1 MSDSFAHGRSLD
13 SSAPTDSSV
22 ARNTVERNAQLLG
35 FLQKN
40 HLLETSQALAASM
53 GSAALGAAL
62 AQRAASTQSSM
73 DVMTAEHLAAAM
85 PELGHSLQESA
96 GRGGSSL
103 APSSSMALSGR
114 PPAFPQVGVQMSD
127 HQQLESFACQSVHS
141 VDNVVLKQHQLSK
154 YLQVCVSFVVIV
166 IARGTRH
173 TFYDLWSECCPP
185 FVQSVLNAD
194 DLMLQGQRPGRLA
207 SVTEEEEALPNKDAI
222 RHWLQYGRPPGT
234 KGVLDQQ
241 VLPSTVFELLVK
253 S

>member
-73 DVMTAEHLAAAM
+73 DIMTAEHLAAAL

-114 PPAFPQVGVQMSD
+114 PPAFPQVGMQMSD
-127 HQQLESFACQSVHS
+127 LQQLESFACQCVHS
-141 VDNVVLKQHQLSK
+141 VDKVLFKQHQLSRHSQAC
-154 YLQVCVSFVVIV
+154 LSFVVLV
-166 IARGTRH
+166 IAQGTKH
-173 TFYDLWSECCPP
+173 TFSVPLSECC
-185 FVQSVLNAD
+185 S
-194 DLMLQGQRPGRLA
+194 
-207 SVTEEEEALPNKDAI
+207 
-222 RHWLQYGRPPGT
+222 
-234 KGVLDQQ
+234 
-241 VLPSTVFELLVK
+241 PSCAYY
-253 S
+253 

>member
-73 DVMTAEHLAAAM
+73 DVMTAEHLAAAL

-103 APSSSMALSGR
+103 APAAAWRFLGDPRLS
-114 PPAFPQVGVQMSD
+114 
-127 HQQLESFACQSVHS
+127 H
-141 VDNVVLKQHQLSK
+141 
-154 YLQVCVSFVVIV
+154 
-166 IARGTRH
+166 
-173 TFYDLWSECCPP
+173 
-185 FVQSVLNAD
+185 
-194 DLMLQGQRPGRLA
+194 RLA
-207 SVTEEEEALPNKDAI
+207 CKCLIFSNWS
-222 RHWLQYGRPPGT
+222 H
-234 KGVLDQQ
+234 
-241 VLPSTVFELLVK
+241 LLVNACTAWTRCFL
-253 S
+253 SSTSYQDIRRPV